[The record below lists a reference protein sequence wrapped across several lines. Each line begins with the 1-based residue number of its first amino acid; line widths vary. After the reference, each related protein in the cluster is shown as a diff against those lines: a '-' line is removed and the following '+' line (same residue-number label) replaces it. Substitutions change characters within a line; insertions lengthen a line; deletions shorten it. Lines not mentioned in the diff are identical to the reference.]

1 MGRKK
6 KVVEPLPA
14 GFPAVG
20 SYVRYYA
27 NGWRMGVLGFAEG
40 KVAKIKRPGK
50 RDLTIPI
57 EDVEIPIIEDI
68 E

>member
-1 MGRKK
+1 MGGKK
-6 KVVEPLPA
+6 KVIIALPV
-14 GFPAVG
+14 GFPPIG
-20 SYVRYYA
+20 SSVRYYA
-27 NGWRMGVLGFAEG
+27 NGWRLGVLAFAEG
-40 KVAKIKRPGK
+40 RIAKIKRPGK